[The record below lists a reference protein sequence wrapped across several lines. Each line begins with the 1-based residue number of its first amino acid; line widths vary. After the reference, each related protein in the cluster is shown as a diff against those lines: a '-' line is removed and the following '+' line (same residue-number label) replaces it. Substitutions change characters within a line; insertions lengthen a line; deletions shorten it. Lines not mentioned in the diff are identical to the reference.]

1 MIDSWTS
8 GTFECG
14 TQREDGKCVCAG
26 PKGGKAWIS
35 HTHTHMRA
43 CMHAHTHIHR
53 NAHTLWSCSTLGC
66 APHESIDASCCL
78 RRAVCSTAK
87 EHTGLYIH
95 VDGQVC
101 VETRAG
107 EIVSILCFVEYLSSF
122 TSLHV
127 CFFFFFIYFLFFFYL
142 PLPSSFSSSSASFFF
157 LLFFSFFL
165 SSSFSSSS
173 ACPQRVK

>member
-127 CFFFFFIYFLFFFYL
+127 CFFFLFYIFFIYFFICLFLLLFRPLLLLFSSFYSS
-142 PLPSSFSSSSASFFF
+142 PSSSPLLF
-157 LLFFSFFL
+157 LLL
-165 SSSFSSSS
+165 LHV
-173 ACPQRVK
+173 PRE

>member
-127 CFFFFFIYFLFFFYL
+127 CFFFSFLYIFYLFFICLFLLLFRPLLLLFSSFYSS
-142 PLPSSFSSSSASFFF
+142 PSSSPLLF
-157 LLFFSFFL
+157 LLL
-165 SSSFSSSS
+165 LHV
-173 ACPQRVK
+173 PRE

>member
-127 CFFFFFIYFLFFFYL
+127 CFFFLFYIFFIYFLFA
-142 PLPSSFSSSSASFFF
+142 SSFFFLSSSASFFF